1 MGPLAWIA
9 VAVGAG
15 GLLGLLR
22 AEAGNIR
29 RAPFKV
35 AASAGFVTLALALGP
50 EGPHERWILGGL
62 CLSALG
68 DVLLLSVSRRGFLLG
83 LVAFLLAHLAYAAA
97 FWPVATRSP
106 WAAAAVLG
114 ATACVLRWL
123 WPHLGRMRLPVV
135 AYCAA
140 IGLMLWLALGVGRTE
155 IRLGGLL
162 FWLSDLMVAR
172 HRFVRAEPRNRLV
185 GLPLYYA
192 GQYLIAL
199 ALA

>member
-1 MGPLAWIA
+1 MSLAAWVA
-9 VAVGAG
+9 VAVGAA
-15 GLLGLLR
+15 GLAGLLR
-22 AEAGNIR
+22 AEVRNGR

-35 AASAGFVTLALALGP
+35 AGSAGFVALALALRP
-50 EGPHERWILGGL
+50 EAPFERWILLGL

-68 DVLLLSVSRRGFLLG
+68 DVLLLSASRRGFLAG
-83 LVAFLLAHLAYAAA
+83 LIAFLLAHLAYAVA
-97 FWPVATRSP
+97 FWPLSSPSP
-106 WAAAAVLG
+106 WGAAAILG
-114 ATACVLRWL
+114 VSALVLRWL
-123 WPHLGRMRLPVV
+123 WPHLGSMRLPVV
-135 AYCAA
+135 GYCAV
-140 IGLMLWLALGVGRTE
+140 IGFMLWLALGVARPE

-162 FWLSDLMVAR
+162 FWLSDLLVAR

>member
-1 MGPLAWIA
+1 MSLAAWVA
-9 VAVGAG
+9 VAVGAT
-15 GLLGLLR
+15 GLAGLLR
-22 AEAGNIR
+22 AEVHHGR

-35 AASAGFVTLALALGP
+35 AASAGFVALALALRPGAP
-50 EGPHERWILGGL
+50 FERWIVLGL

-68 DVLLLSVSRRGFLLG
+68 DVLLLSASRRGFLAG
-83 LVAFLLAHLAYAAA
+83 LVAFLLAHLAYAVA
-97 FWPVATRSP
+97 FWPLANPSP
-106 WAAAAVLG
+106 WGGAAILG
-114 ATACVLRWL
+114 ATALVLRWL
-123 WPHLGRMRLPVV
+123 WPHLGSMRLPVV
-135 AYCAA
+135 GYCAV
-140 IGLMLWLALGVGRTE
+140 IGFMLWLALGVARPE

-162 FWLSDLMVAR
+162 FWLSDLLVAR